1 LLPSAFWPEAASESS
16 QEDELSNLLLTLVR
30 STNEPALMYLAVCV
44 LPSSSASGALP
55 DSSAVSSLVV

>member
-1 LLPSAFWPEAASESS
+1 LVPSALWPEAASESS
-16 QEDELSNLLLTLVR
+16 QLAELSNLSLTLVR

-44 LPSSSASGALP
+44 LPSSMPSGALP